1 MTTLSINAL
10 LENAKTNNLSKEVK
24 ALSLINNL
32 IDEKTIITSSINPK
46 NSTIEYYFKL
56 DDTYTIKYQPARNS
70 EIILQVNDNGTMR
83 NYLEV
88 HNSKILKN
96 GFRVCTRGMY
106 LLKMSFTKKEEAS
119 KNIWSS
125 NTTYHEKWDMKHQI
139 ENLSLS
145 MASKLI
151 KKFWKLDNNATIK
164 TNDFVKDGED
174 LDSKKSVYLKA
185 RVLEKEE
192 EE

>member
-1 MTTLSINAL
+1 MTTLSINTL
-10 LENAKTNNLSKEVK
+10 LENAKTNNLSKEAK
-24 ALSLINNL
+24 ALNLINNL

-56 DDTYTIKYQPARNS
+56 DDTYTIKYQPSRNS

-106 LLKMSFTKKEEAS
+106 LLKMSFNKKEEAS
-119 KNIWSS
+119 KNIWVS

-139 ENLSLS
+139 ENLPLKE
-145 MASKLI
+145 ATKLI

-164 TNDFVKDGED
+164 TNEFVKDGED

-192 EE
+192 E

>member
-1 MTTLSINAL
+1 MTTLSINTL
-10 LENAKTNNLSKEVK
+10 LENAKANNLSKETK
-24 ALSLINNL
+24 ALNLINNL

-56 DDTYTIKYQPARNS
+56 DDTYTIKYQPYRD
-70 EIILQVNDNGTMR
+70 EIILKANDS

-88 HNSKILKN
+88 HSSKDKK
-96 GFRVCTRGMY
+96 GYRVCTRGMY
-106 LLKMSFTKKEEAS
+106 LLKMSFTKKEEAF
-119 KNIWSS
+119 KNILLPNLS
-125 NTTYHEKWDMKHQI
+125 YHEKWDMKHQI
-139 ENLSLS
+139 DNLPLS
-145 MASKLI
+145 MASKFI